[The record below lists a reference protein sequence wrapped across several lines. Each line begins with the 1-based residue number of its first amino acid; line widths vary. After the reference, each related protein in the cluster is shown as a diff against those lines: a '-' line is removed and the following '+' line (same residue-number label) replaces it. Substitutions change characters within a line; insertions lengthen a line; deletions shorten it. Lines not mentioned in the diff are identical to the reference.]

1 MSKKE
6 LIVPM
11 FILGCVAVLF
21 SMPDD
26 SFGQSPADCQ
36 AYAKRVQSDSGRV
49 IGGAGRGA
57 ARGAA
62 FGAIV
67 GDSDSAGKGAAL
79 GATVGGVRRSARR
92 NDVYQRAYDDC
103 IAGRVQ
109 F

>member
-6 LIVPM
+6 LIVPL
-11 FILGCVAVLF
+11 FLLGCVAALF
-21 SMPDD
+21 SMPED

-36 AYAKRVQSDSGRV
+36 AYAKRVQSDSGSV
-49 IGGAGRGA
+49 IGGTGRGA

-67 GDSDSAGKGAAL
+67 GDSDSTRKGAAL
-79 GATVGGVRRSARR
+79 GAAVGGVRRSARR
-92 NDVYQRAYDDC
+92 NGVYQQAYDNC
-103 IAGRVQ
+103 MAGKVQ

>member
-1 MSKKE
+1 MSKTK

-11 FILGCVAVLF
+11 VLFGCVAILF
-21 SMPDD
+21 SAPEN

-36 AYAKRVQSDSGRV
+36 AYAKRVQADSGSV

-57 ARGAA
+57 ARGAV

-67 GDSDSAGKGAAL
+67 GDDDSAGKGAAL
-79 GATVGGVRRSARR
+79 GAAVGGVRRSAQR
-92 NDVYQRAYDDC
+92 NDVYRRAYDDC
-103 IAGRVQ
+103 MAGRVK